1 MKLFKV
7 KTDDGLTWAQQLQDI
22 IKRRQMA
29 VYMIIGA
36 FLVLLVLYNVGN
48 FIFLNQMSDQLE
60 NELSARLTSITIL
73 SASLVENE
81 FPETFSP
88 DSVNQFT
95 ISSVRSRL
103 QEIKRKN
110 QLEGLFIIDE
120 DLNTVVDSYQ
130 DFELNILR
138 TYLKDDL
145 PWIEQARQG
154 IPSSGPLHVLNDQKF
169 KSAYAPIRN
178 LSGEVIGVLT
188 AEANAYFFILL
199 DRYRGTFFITTMIS
213 AGVFILFTTFLLY
226 ALRLLI
232 RTQRSLHNTEKL
244 AMMGQMSAV
253 LAHEIRNPL
262 GIIRGTADVLRTR
275 YEKKTK
281 PDPMFLYI
289 PDEVNRLNRLVNNF
303 LTLSKD
309 SAPAVS
315 KQDINQLIKDTVE
328 KIKLEKKRDSVN
340 FEFFSA
346 ELQPF
351 YFDVN
356 GIQQVVINLVINS
369 LQAIESKGNISITT
383 EKIIRKKNAFVR
395 VNITDDG
402 QGIEGDPQVVFE
414 PFFTTKSSGSGL
426 GMAISKK
433 IIEDHKGWIN
443 LESKPG
449 QQTTV
454 SFVIPYQDSIGT

>member
-1 MKLFKV
+1 
-7 KTDDGLTWAQQLQDI
+7 
-22 IKRRQMA
+22 
-29 VYMIIGA
+29 MIIGI
-36 FLVLLVLYNVGN
+36 FLALLVLYNVGN

-60 NELSARLTSITIL
+60 KELSARLISITIL
-73 SASLVENE
+73 STALVENE
-81 FPETFSP
+81 FPESFAA
-88 DSVNQFT
+88 DSENEFT
-95 ISSVRSRL
+95 IFSVRNRL
-103 QEIKRKN
+103 QEIKTKN

-120 DLNTVVDSYQ
+120 NLNTVVDSYQ
-130 DFELNILR
+130 DFELNISR

-154 IPSSGPLHVLNDQKF
+154 IPASGPLHVLDDQKF

-199 DRYRGTFFITTMIS
+199 DTYRGTFLITAMIS
-213 AGVFILFTTFLLY
+213 AGVFILFALFLLY

-232 RTQRSLHNTEKL
+232 RTQKSLRDTEKL

-275 YEKKTK
+275 YEKKTE

-289 PDEVNRLNRLVNNF
+289 PDEVNRLNTLVNNF

-309 SAPAVS
+309 STLSTS

-328 KIKLEKKRDSVN
+328 KIKLEIKRDSVN
-340 FEFFSA
+340 FDLHTA

-351 YFDVN
+351 YFDLD
-356 GIQQVVINLVINS
+356 GIQQVVINLVRNS
-369 LQAIESKGNISITT
+369 LQAIDSKGNISITA
-383 EKIIRKKNAFVR
+383 EKIIRKKNAFVM

-402 QGIEGDPQVVFE
+402 QGIEGDPQAVFE

-433 IIEDHKGWIN
+433 IIQNHNGWIN
-443 LESKPG
+443 IESKPG

-454 SFVIPYQDSIGT
+454 SFVIPYQDSIEE